1 MATSSSFSS
10 REHYPMA
17 TSQPH
22 NRQTPAAASSS
33 TSRCDADGFEWPS
46 AAMDRSAK
54 HKVLGGCSTDCSRGF
69 LLLCLAWRVADGVL
83 DWRDDGCGE
92 GSDDGEEGEEED
104 GVLSAFVCPITK
116 EVMRDP
122 VVVVETGHA
131 YEREAIDWWFKE
143 CAATG
148 APPRCPI
155 TMEVV
160 GGGAAE
166 VVTLRLAIEE
176 WNDRRERA
184 ELRMACRWLTKDAS
198 EKEAVRALERV
209 MRGWEEARV
218 GRRVVRRDGI
228 VPMVA
233 AMIRS
238 GSARVRLKALEALL
252 EFAREGDEYRES
264 VSDDDTIRTIVK
276 FIDCEDCQERELSV
290 SVLCE
295 LSQSEMVCE
304 KISELNGAILILGKV
319 AASSKA
325 QNPALAEEAEM
336 TLENLEKC
344 EKNVLQMAENGRIE
358 PLLNL
363 LIEGSAEKQLR
374 IASSL
379 EKIILSNDLKKL
391 VAQRVGLLFAD
402 VVENGTLQAKEVA
415 LKVLDHISTD
425 VESAKVLIE
434 DGILLPLFRVLS
446 VDGVK
451 FLPPRLQE
459 AAAAVLSNL
468 VACDIDFGA
477 VPLDGHRTIV
487 SEDIVHS
494 LLHLISNTSPPIQC
508 KLLEIFVLLSSSTTT
523 VLSIMSAIR
532 SSGAITNLVQ
542 FVESDHQESRAAS
555 IKLLCKISFDMDH
568 EIAQVLRSS
577 PTLLGCL
584 ISIVIHNDANADEQD
599 AALQIL
605 ANLPRRDRRLTM
617 ELMEQGAFKYIARK
631 VLSIC
636 RRGTA
641 NNTFDN
647 TMLEGFV
654 KILARITYLLREE
667 PHCVALAREY
677 NLASLF
683 TSLLRL
689 NGLDGVLVL
698 SAKALV
704 NLSVESRYMTGTPN
718 FDDHEQKSVL
728 TWFGKK
734 QSGIQ
739 VCRVHSG
746 ICSIR
751 NNFCILEGKAVERLV
766 VCLSH
771 HNKKV
776 AEASLAALCTLLG
789 DGVEIAEGVLVL
801 YTANAI
807 EPIFGILKG
816 NPTGSLQQRVT
827 WAVERILRAEDIAK
841 AASSDR
847 ALSSA
852 LVHAFQN
859 GDSRT
864 QRIAEAAL
872 KHIDKL
878 PTFSR
883 IIDKHPSRR
892 GSSIGSMER
901 YFSSNR

>member
-1 MATSSSFSS
+1 MAE
-10 REHYPMA
+10 RRQG
-17 TSQPH
+17 SQ
-22 NRQTPAAASSS
+22 RQ
-33 TSRCDADGFEWPS
+33 EQ
-46 AAMDRSAK
+46 
-54 HKVLGGCSTDCSRGF
+54 
-69 LLLCLAWRVADGVL
+69 AWRVAGDGR
-83 DWRDDGCGE
+83 DWCDD

-104 GVLSAFVCPITK
+104 GVLSAFVCPITM

-122 VVVVETGHA
+122 VVVETGHA
-131 YEREAIDWWFKE
+131 FEREAIARWFSE
-143 CAATG
+143 CTLLGAA
-148 APPRCPI
+148 PRCPV
-155 TMEVV
+155 TMKVV
-160 GGGAAE
+160 DGADVKPVLA
-166 VVTLRLAIEE
+166 LRAAIEE
-176 WNDRRERA
+176 WTCRRETA
-184 ELRMACRWLTKDAS
+184 ELRRACRWLTKAAS
-198 EKEAVRALERV
+198 EKEALRGLDAV
-209 MRGWEEARV
+209 MRGWKLARV
-218 GRRVVRRDGI
+218 GKRVVRRDGI

-233 AMIRS
+233 AMLRN
-238 GSARVRLKALEALL
+238 GSARVRLKALQALH
-252 EFAREGDEYRES
+252 EFAREDDEYRES
-264 VSDDDTIRTIVK
+264 VSDGDTIRTIVK
-276 FIDCEDCQERELSV
+276 FIDCEDCQERELAV

-295 LSQSEMVCE
+295 LSKSEMVCE

-319 AASSKA
+319 ACNKA

-344 EKNVLQMAENGRIE
+344 EKN
-358 PLLNL
+358 
-363 LIEGSAEKQLR
+363 LR

-379 EKIILSNDLKKL
+379 EKIVLSNDLKNL
-391 VAQRVGLLFAD
+391 VAQRVGLLFAG
-402 VVENGTLQAKEVA
+402 VVENGTLPAKEVA
-415 LKVLDHISTD
+415 FKVLDHISTNT
-425 VESAKVLIE
+425 ESAKVLIE

-468 VACDIDFGA
+468 VACGIDFGT
-477 VPLDGHRTIV
+477 VPLDGNRTIV

-508 KLLEIFVLLSSSTTT
+508 KLLEIFVMLSSSTTT
-523 VLSIMSAIR
+523 VLSIISAIR

-542 FVESDHQESRAAS
+542 FVESDHQDSRAAS

-584 ISIVIHNDANADEQD
+584 VRIVSENDANADEQD

-605 ANLPRRDRRLTM
+605 ANLPKRDRRLTM
-617 ELMEQGAFKYIARK
+617 ELMEQGAFKYIARN

-641 NNTFDN
+641 NSIVDN
-647 TMLEGFV
+647 TMLEGLV
-654 KILARITYLLREE
+654 KVLARITYILREE
-667 PHCVALAREY
+667 PRCVALAREY

-689 NGLDGVLVL
+689 NGLDGVQVL

-718 FDDHEQKSVL
+718 FDEHEQKSVL

-734 QSGIQ
+734 SPGIQ
-739 VCRVHSG
+739 LCRVHSG

-751 NNFCILEGKAVERLV
+751 DNFCILEGKAVERLV

-771 HNKKV
+771 QNKKV
-776 AEASLAALCTLLG
+776 AEASLAALCTLIG
-789 DGVEIAEGVLVL
+789 DGVEISEGVLVL
-801 YTANAI
+801 YRANAI
-807 EPIFGILKG
+807 EPIFEILKE
-816 NPTGSLQQRVT
+816 NPAGTLQQRVT
-827 WAVERILRAEDIAK
+827 WAVERILRTENIAK

-847 ALSSA
+847 GLSSA

-864 QRIAEAAL
+864 RRIAEAAL
-872 KHIDKL
+872 KHINKL
-878 PTFSR
+878 PTFSQ

-901 YFSSNR
+901 YFRSDR

>member
-1 MATSSSFSS
+1 MAQ
-10 REHYPMA
+10 RRQG
-17 TSQPH
+17 SQ
-22 NRQTPAAASSS
+22 RQEQAWWVA
-33 TSRCDADGFEWPS
+33 E
-46 AAMDRSAK
+46 
-54 HKVLGGCSTDCSRGF
+54 GGR
-69 LLLCLAWRVADGVL
+69 
-83 DWRDDGCGE
+83 DWCGE
-92 GSDDGEEGEEED
+92 GSDDGEEGEEEEED
-104 GVLSAFVCPITK
+104 GVLSAFLCPITM

-122 VVVVETGHA
+122 VVVETGHA
-131 YEREAIDWWFKE
+131 FEREAIARWFSE
-143 CAATG
+143 CASLG
-148 APPRCPI
+148 AAPRCPV

-160 GGGAAE
+160 DGADVKP
-166 VVTLRLAIEE
+166 VVALRAAIEE
-176 WNDRRERA
+176 WTSRRETA
-184 ELRMACRWLTKDAS
+184 ALRRACRWLTKAAS
-198 EKEAVRALERV
+198 EKEALRGLDAV
-209 MRGWEEARV
+209 MRGWKLARV
-218 GRRVVRRDGI
+218 GKRVVRRDGM

-233 AMIRS
+233 AMLRN
-238 GSARVRLKALEALL
+238 GSARVRLKALQALR
-252 EFAREGDEYRES
+252 EFAREDDEYRDS
-264 VSDDDTIRTIVK
+264 VSEGDTIRRIVK
-276 FIDCEDCQERELSV
+276 FIDFEDCQERELAV
-290 SVLCE
+290 SLLCE
-295 LSQSEMVCE
+295 LSKSEMVCE

-319 AASSKA
+319 ACSKS

-344 EKNVLQMAENGRIE
+344 EKNVLQMAENGRLE

-363 LIEGSAEKQLR
+363 LIEGSPEKQLR

-379 EKIILSNDLKKL
+379 EKIVLSNDLKNL
-391 VAQRVGLLFAD
+391 VAQRVGLLFAG
-402 VVENGTLQAKEVA
+402 VVENGTLPAKEVA
-415 LKVLDHISTD
+415 FKVLDHISTNT
-425 VESAKVLIE
+425 ESAKVLIE

-468 VACDIDFGA
+468 VACGIDFGT
-477 VPLDGHRTIV
+477 VPLDGNRTIV

-508 KLLEIFVLLSSSTTT
+508 KLLEIFVMLSSSTTT
-523 VLSIMSAIR
+523 VLSIISAIR

-584 ISIVIHNDANADEQD
+584 VRIVSENDANADEQD

-605 ANLPRRDRRLTM
+605 ANLPKRDRRLTM

-631 VLSIC
+631 VLNIC

-641 NNTFDN
+641 NNIVDN
-647 TMLEGFV
+647 TMLEGLV
-654 KILARITYLLREE
+654 KVLARITYILREE
-667 PHCVALAREY
+667 PRCVALAREY

-689 NGLDGVLVL
+689 NGLDGVQLL

-718 FDDHEQKSVL
+718 FDEHEQKSGL

-734 QSGIQ
+734 PPGIQ
-739 VCRVHSG
+739 LCRVHSG

-751 NNFCILEGKAVERLV
+751 DNFCILEGKAVERLV

-771 HNKKV
+771 QNKKV
-776 AEASLAALCTLLG
+776 VEASLAALCTLLG
-789 DGVEIAEGVLVL
+789 DGVEITEGVSVL
-801 YTANAI
+801 YMANAV
-807 EPIFGILKG
+807 EPIFEILKG
-816 NPTGSLQQRVT
+816 NPTGTLQQRVT
-827 WAVERILRAEDIAK
+827 WAVERILRAENIAK

-847 ALSSA
+847 GLSSA

-864 QRIAEAAL
+864 RRIAEASL
-872 KHIDKL
+872 KHINKL
-878 PTFSR
+878 PTFSQ

-901 YFSSNR
+901 YFRSDR